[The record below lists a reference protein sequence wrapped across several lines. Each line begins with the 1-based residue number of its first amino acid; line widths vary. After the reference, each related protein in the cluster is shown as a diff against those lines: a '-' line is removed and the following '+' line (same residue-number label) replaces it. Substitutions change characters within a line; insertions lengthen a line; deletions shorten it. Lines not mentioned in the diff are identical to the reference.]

1 MPAMTVHDLIPIL
14 QVAIGPM
21 ILVSGVGLLLLSMT
35 NRLGRTVDRARELSR
50 HLQSA
55 APGDRARLRS
65 QLDILL
71 QRARLLR
78 SAIALASISVLLA
91 AVLVIVLFVTALFGL
106 GTVPVLI
113 GLFSA
118 CMAALVVSL
127 VLFLKDVNLSLA
139 ALKLEIEASES
150 AGRGSAASE

>member
-1 MPAMTVHDLIPIL
+1 MPAMTAQDLAPIL
-14 QVAIGPM
+14 QIAVGPV

-50 HLQSA
+50 QLQAA

-71 QRARLLR
+71 RRAHLLR
-78 SAIALASISVLLA
+78 AAIALASISVLLA

-106 GTVPVLI
+106 GTVPVII
-113 GLFSA
+113 GLFSS

-127 VLFLKDVNLSLA
+127 FLFLKDVNLSLA

-150 AGRGSAASE
+150 GGRGSPASE